1 MLQETQK
8 VTVGI
13 SYVSRKAKKGQAI
26 VYGPSGLTA
35 GKQVGFCLQTASSQ
49 AHFLTELRQR
59 QQKEVGDGP
68 QSAHRMEIE
77 RGQS

>member
-1 MLQETQK
+1 MTM
-8 VTVGI
+8 GI
-13 SYVSRKAKKGQAI
+13 SYISRKAKKGQAV

-35 GKQVGFCLQTASSQ
+35 GKQVGFCLQTVSSQ
-49 AHFLTELRQR
+49 AQFLKELRQR

-68 QSAHRMEIE
+68 QSASQNGVE